1 MSIKQAQEWLDQR
14 PNPKQSLYAVMVQYE
29 IGEDTEY
36 RLINAGSLGLYPT
49 TLISHA
55 VWMGYSFTFATAKQL
70 IGKTIFT
77 ENDEY
82 EINRAFIVEKENG
95 YRIVEE
101 IPPRPGTV
109 SPHS

>member
-1 MSIKQAQEWLDQR
+1 MSLLDAQEWLNQQAD
-14 PNPKQSLYAVMVQYE
+14 NNQSLYAVMVQYE

-55 VWMGYSFTFATAKQL
+55 VWMGYSFTYFTAKQL

-77 ENDEY
+77 ETDEY
-82 EINRAFIVEKENG
+82 EITRAFIVKKENG
-95 YRIVEE
+95 YRIVKEMA
-101 IPPRPGTV
+101 PRPGTA
-109 SPHS
+109 

>member
-1 MSIKQAQEWLDQR
+1 MSIKQAQEWLNQQT
-14 PNPKQSLYAVMVQYE
+14 NVNQSLYAVMVQYE

-55 VWMGYSFTFATAKQL
+55 VWMGYSFTYFTAKQL

-82 EINRAFIVEKENG
+82 EINRAFIVKKENG
-95 YRIVEE
+95 CRIVKEVA
-101 IPPRPGTV
+101 PRPGTA
-109 SPHS
+109 